1 MAITREEMV
10 TLLDR
15 RTADWQDRD
24 PESLAADYAE
34 TAVVESPMTGHSVGR
49 EAIRATYGKFL
60 AAFGD
65 LRIVR
70 EHVLIDGD
78 RAVVVFTFTGTH
90 TGLLFGMQGAGEALV
105 FRGVSVYKVADGQI
119 VHEQRIFDFTGFLMN
134 LGIITARPAG
144 DR

>member
-1 MAITREEMV
+1 V
-10 TLLDR
+10 LLSIVKGKVVACPPARDTPLAHFRAVAGPASGIISQQSPGSPR
-15 RTADWQDRD
+15 RQHAR
-24 PESLAADYAE
+24 
-34 TAVVESPMTGHSVGR
+34 VCNGR
-49 EAIRATYGKFL
+49 CLECDICCDTPG
-60 AAFGD
+60 G
-65 LRIVR
+65 V
-70 EHVLIDGD
+70 IDGD

-90 TGLLFGMQGAGEALV
+90 TGLLFGMQGSGETLV